1 MEGTLAALRTDSEG
15 VSAKPVRLFTIA
27 YGKDADKD
35 VLRRMAEATNAAS
48 YDASDPQTI
57 NKVFTAVISNF

>member
-1 MEGTLAALRTDSEG
+1 
-15 VSAKPVRLFTIA
+15 
-27 YGKDADKD
+27 
-35 VLRRMAEATNAAS
+35 MAEATNAAS